1 MAEEV
6 LVLRLL
12 ELAKNRLDLGIVED
26 PAGCDICFVNGHLL
40 LQIQQVVQGW
50 DKPVGSSRD

>member
-12 ELAKNRLDLGIVED
+12 ELAKNRLDLRIGAD
-26 PAGCDICFVNGHLL
+26 PAGCDICFVNDHLL

-50 DKPVGSSRD
+50 DKSVGSSRD

>member
-40 LQIQQVVQGW
+40 LHIQSMVQGW
-50 DKPVGSSRD
+50 DMSVGSWRE

>member
-6 LVLRLL
+6 MVLRLL
-12 ELAKNRLDLGIVED
+12 ELAKNRLDLGIGEE

-50 DKPVGSSRD
+50 DRPVGSSRD

>member
-12 ELAKNRLDLGIVED
+12 ELAKNRLDLGIGEE
-26 PAGCDICFVNGHLL
+26 PTGCDICFVNGHLL

-50 DKPVGSSRD
+50 DKSVGSSRD

>member
-6 LVLRLL
+6 MVLRLL
-12 ELAKNRLDLGIVED
+12 ELAKNRLDLGIGEE

-50 DKPVGSSRD
+50 DKSLGSSRD